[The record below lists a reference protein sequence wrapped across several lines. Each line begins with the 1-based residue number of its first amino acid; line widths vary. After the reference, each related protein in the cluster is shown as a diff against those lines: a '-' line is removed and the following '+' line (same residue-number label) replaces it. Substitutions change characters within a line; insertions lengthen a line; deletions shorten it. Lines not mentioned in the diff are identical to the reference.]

1 MDSMIKR
8 VNWHAGPIADIFFHH
23 GAEEE
28 MTIHCFCSRAFVK
41 YVSDP
46 DAVRPSTFLIFVE

>member
-1 MDSMIKR
+1 MIS
-8 VNWHAGPIADIFFHH
+8 VNVDVQWQEGPVADIFFHQ

-41 YVSDP
+41 YGP
-46 DAVRPSTFLIFVE
+46 DLNAGFISHPDV